1 MVSTSE
7 LFAGQVRLGAL
18 LGQGGMSDV
27 FRAVDEHT
35 GDAVAVKIVR
45 SGDPELARR
54 LSQEVKVHQR
64 LEHPGLVRL
73 LGTGVAEGQAYI
85 VMELVEGATLA
96 MSLRGGPLG
105 ARLTAKL
112 GGILGAAL
120 AHVHAAGIVHR
131 DVKPSNI
138 MLGADGRAL
147 LGDFGIARL
156 LDATTFTIDGTTLGT
171 VAYMAPE
178 QLEDHLVGASA
189 DIWSLGMVLLECLTG
204 RRVYEGTGSEIIAR
218 RLAGPVPLPPDL
230 PVPWKLLLSGMLDHR
245 PEQRLGGEQVAE
257 LLAAPTFALPWF
269 PSPDSVTEKVAAAGP
284 PLDLTALAPGHQFTA
299 ALPPDATLVVPPS
312 LPSPARHA
320 PTRSPGRGQ
329 LIAAGVVVLALLGS
343 GLGYALSSNATPGSP
358 KGQTHPPVHHGAT
371 TTTTTSTPTSATG
384 STASTPPA
392 ALAALVGA
400 VASGVDAGSI
410 NPGIGQTLTTQAQQA
425 VSDEVAG
432 QPQQAA
438 NDLQQAAT
446 TIATSVQNG
455 GIQAS
460 EGPVLQGDLTTLA
473 GTLGLSAAATPPT
486 TTTTTSTSTTTTT
499 TTTAPGPPGHHHHGG
514 AGGGP

>member
-1 MVSTSE
+1 
-7 LFAGQVRLGAL
+7 
-18 LGQGGMSDV
+18 
-27 FRAVDEHT
+27 
-35 GDAVAVKIVR
+35 
-45 SGDPELARR
+45 
-54 LSQEVKVHQR
+54 
-64 LEHPGLVRL
+64 
-73 LGTGVAEGQAYI
+73 
-85 VMELVEGATLA
+85 
-96 MSLRGGPLG
+96 
-105 ARLTAKL
+105 
-112 GGILGAAL
+112 
-120 AHVHAAGIVHR
+120 
-131 DVKPSNI
+131 
-138 MLGADGRAL
+138 
-147 LGDFGIARL
+147 
-156 LDATTFTIDGTTLGT
+156 
-171 VAYMAPE
+171 
-178 QLEDHLVGASA
+178 
-189 DIWSLGMVLLECLTG
+189 
-204 RRVYEGTGSEIIAR
+204 
-218 RLAGPVPLPPDL
+218 
-230 PVPWKLLLSGMLDHR
+230 
-245 PEQRLGGEQVAE
+245 
-257 LLAAPTFALPWF
+257 
-269 PSPDSVTEKVAAAGP
+269 
-284 PLDLTALAPGHQFTA
+284 
-299 ALPPDATLVVPPS
+299 
-312 LPSPARHA
+312 
-320 PTRSPGRGQ
+320 
-329 LIAAGVVVLALLGS
+329 VVVLALLGS